1 MKSEILFPV
10 AIELT
15 KIKRQLNFIKL
26 TLDREDIHPISLG
39 QVLTNLITLP

>member
-1 MKSEILFPV
+1 MTISTYFECNG
-10 AIELT
+10 T